1 MNQLEVSLCK
11 KFNRKYGVYT
21 GNGTTAMYIA
31 FSALGL
37 QSKKV
42 LFPGISCTNPVNAA
56 IYAGYDVDFCDITI
70 ENFTIDTDKM
80 QEMLNTGAYGIVV
93 PTHIYGQHCD
103 MKLINEICNKNDVV
117 VIEDAA
123 QTYRVENSTISIMSF
138 GHTKIFETNIGGGI
152 AFTDSE
158 EVYNSM
164 VNYRKLVNARPDNAD
179 ELFDEYR
186 KKYYSIV
193 DNSVSEYEKNT
204 RLKQLQIESKKYFI
218 YNEENNSELKNILDN
233 SDVIL
238 KERVERKKLYDNL
251 LDKKFFYIPENK
263 EDVLWR
269 YTFLYKGNR
278 DKLLDD
284 ARKEG
289 IDISSW
295 YPALNSIYKNKSL
308 KNSDR
313 LQNEVVNLWVTA
325 DHDIDRIKK
334 EINILNKLMEENTY
348 G

>member
-1 MNQLEVSLCK
+1 
-11 KFNRKYGVYT
+11 
-21 GNGTTAMYIA
+21 
-31 FSALGL
+31 
-37 QSKKV
+37 
-42 LFPGISCTNPVNAA
+42 
-56 IYAGYDVDFCDITI
+56 
-70 ENFTIDTDKM
+70 
-80 QEMLNTGAYGIVV
+80 
-93 PTHIYGQHCD
+93 
-103 MKLINEICNKNDVV
+103 
-117 VIEDAA
+117 
-123 QTYRVENSTISIMSF
+123 MSF

-164 VNYRKLVNARPDNAD
+164 VNYRKLINSRPDNAN

-193 DNSVSEYEKNT
+193 DNSVSEYEKYT
-204 RLKQLQIESKKYFI
+204 RLKQLQIESKRYFI

-233 SDVIL
+233 FDVLL